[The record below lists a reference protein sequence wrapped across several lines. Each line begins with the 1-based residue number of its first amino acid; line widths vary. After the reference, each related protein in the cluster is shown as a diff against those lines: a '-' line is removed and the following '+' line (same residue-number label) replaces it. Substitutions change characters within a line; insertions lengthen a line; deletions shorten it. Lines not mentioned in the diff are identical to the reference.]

1 MGEKYPII
9 FFKQRMHDNTSNEPG
24 GSDNSPS
31 WVLQGEDLI
40 ERARGLKS
48 IIDGIAENV
57 TIYEDYD
64 VPSVL
69 EVTIIEKA
77 KAKSHQ
83 KKVAELF
90 HSTSKDK
97 QIAMKGENKLL
108 FAIKNNDSLNVIRE
122 KLEEVEAYKNPISAI
137 EHISVYT
144 CDIIGL
150 NTDAEIFRMEFFDYI
165 DDEENLKLR
174 NTVKKKLEDLS
185 VCFSEY
191 EYNENEFVLNI
202 EKEVLLDK
210 LEFIRKMPLER
221 IEPVNNIDPYIS
233 VSDEEEDF
241 LRGLDLVE
249 YNGDR
254 KYPVI
259 GLLDT
264 GVEINELTSDWVIQ
278 GEGCEYTELE
288 VDREHGTF
296 IATLLIHGN
305 EINGVND
312 YSIPGCKIIDVP
324 VQPRYK
330 INDQILIRNIRS
342 AIKSNPEVKI
352 WNLSISISGEIYQDK
367 FSWFAQQLDKI
378 QDEYD
383 VIICKS
389 AGNDPGY
396 ESGNTSGF
404 LSNGAESIR
413 ALTVGSICRN
423 SDACNSSKAN
433 FPSQYSRHGRGPGY
447 IIKPE
452 VVHYGGDVF
461 LMESGNFEYIGEKSF
476 LGKEPVK
483 RIEPGTSFST
493 PKIAKNMAELDLAL
507 EGKASNLLLK
517 ALIVHSANY
526 EGNPSLESEER
537 LQYLGYGKPRN
548 SYEILDDS
556 DPYSATIVLQGKLQK
571 GKRIDIMDF
580 PYPENLIKNGKYTGQ
595 IKVTLVYNNH
605 LAEKLGSEYCQ
616 SDIELKFGTYEN
628 KKSRDITRK
637 TILNP
642 IGRDGSTNILIS
654 KSYSVKSQ
662 KANIHHANEMLLI
675 QYGDKYYPVKKYA
688 VDLKNLT
695 PSYMKKVD
703 ESRLWFLYLVGQYRG
718 YIEKTL
724 TPEELAIDFALI
736 ITIKDETRT
745 TNVHNGMLQAL
756 EKHNFTYNELNLDMD
771 INIEL

>member
-1 MGEKYPII
+1 
-9 FFKQRMHDNTSNEPG
+9 
-24 GSDNSPS
+24 
-31 WVLQGEDLI
+31 
-40 ERARGLKS
+40 
-48 IIDGIAENV
+48 
-57 TIYEDYD
+57 
-64 VPSVL
+64 
-69 EVTIIEKA
+69 
-77 KAKSHQ
+77 
-83 KKVAELF
+83 
-90 HSTSKDK
+90 
-97 QIAMKGENKLL
+97 
-108 FAIKNNDSLNVIRE
+108 
-122 KLEEVEAYKNPISAI
+122 
-137 EHISVYT
+137 
-144 CDIIGL
+144 
-150 NTDAEIFRMEFFDYI
+150 
-165 DDEENLKLR
+165 
-174 NTVKKKLEDLS
+174 
-185 VCFSEY
+185 
-191 EYNENEFVLNI
+191 
-202 EKEVLLDK
+202 
-210 LEFIRKMPLER
+210 
-221 IEPVNNIDPYIS
+221 
-233 VSDEEEDF
+233 
-241 LRGLDLVE
+241 
-249 YNGDR
+249 
-254 KYPVI
+254 
-259 GLLDT
+259 
-264 GVEINELTSDWVIQ
+264 
-278 GEGCEYTELE
+278 
-288 VDREHGTF
+288 
-296 IATLLIHGN
+296 
-305 EINGVND
+305 
-312 YSIPGCKIIDVP
+312 
-324 VQPRYK
+324 
-330 INDQILIRNIRS
+330 
-342 AIKSNPEVKI
+342 
-352 WNLSISISGEIYQDK
+352 
-367 FSWFAQQLDKI
+367 
-378 QDEYD
+378 
-383 VIICKS
+383 
-389 AGNDPGY
+389 
-396 ESGNTSGF
+396 
-404 LSNGAESIR
+404 
-413 ALTVGSICRN
+413 
-423 SDACNSSKAN
+423 
-433 FPSQYSRHGRGPGY
+433 
-447 IIKPE
+447 
-452 VVHYGGDVF
+452 
-461 LMESGNFEYIGEKSF
+461 
-476 LGKEPVK
+476 
-483 RIEPGTSFST
+483 
-493 PKIAKNMAELDLAL
+493 MAELDLAL